1 MAVRVIGSWYYTSEL
16 PAQEA
21 ANLRAAM
28 VTKNCESLETWLKTS
43 VHDSDRKTRLYAL
56 LRHAA
61 FESWLAGLELLI
73 KYDAD
78 VNPPAGGGRRDG
90 ALDGARL
97 GPTPL
102 HYAAASKATHQ
113 VAVVDLLLA
122 AGADAS
128 STPAMEGSAVLPPLH
143 FAVSLGRR
151 ESEAVKDRRYQVVV
165 HLLRHGAQAA
175 AEDANH
181 VTAEARARQYRQF
194 RCEKL
199 LRAVRLAGG
208 SWEQYIGQRYELVAL
223 RALCAGE
230 RPRARWAG
238 GLGKELFLR
247 SLFAPD
253 LPKEL
258 FRKVLSFWAPVWD

>member
-16 PAQEA
+16 PADEA
-21 ANLRAAM
+21 ATLRAA
-28 VTKNCESLETWLKTS
+28 K
-43 VHDSDRKTRLYAL
+43 
-56 LRHAA
+56 
-61 FESWLAGLELLI
+61 
-73 KYDAD
+73 
-78 VNPPAGGGRRDG
+78 
-90 ALDGARL
+90 
-97 GPTPL
+97 
-102 HYAAASKATHQ
+102 
-113 VAVVDLLLA
+113 
-122 AGADAS
+122 
-128 STPAMEGSAVLPPLH
+128 
-143 FAVSLGRR
+143 
-151 ESEAVKDRRYQVVV
+151 
-165 HLLRHGAQAA
+165 
-175 AEDANH
+175 DANH

>member
-1 MAVRVIGSWYYTSEL
+1 M
-16 PAQEA
+16 
-21 ANLRAAM
+21 
-28 VTKNCESLETWLKTS
+28 
-43 VHDSDRKTRLYAL
+43 
-56 LRHAA
+56 
-61 FESWLAGLELLI
+61 
-73 KYDAD
+73 
-78 VNPPAGGGRRDG
+78 
-90 ALDGARL
+90 

-102 HYAAASKATHQ
+102 HYAAASKAVHQ

-122 AGADAS
+122 AGVDAS

-151 ESEAVKDRRYQVVV
+151 EDEAVKDRRYQVVV
-165 HLLRHGAQAA
+165 HLLRHGARAN

>member
-28 VTKNCESLETWLKTS
+28 VSKDCESLEAWLKT
-43 VHDSDRKTRLYAL
+43 
-56 LRHAA
+56 
-61 FESWLAGLELLI
+61 
-73 KYDAD
+73 
-78 VNPPAGGGRRDG
+78 
-90 ALDGARL
+90 
-97 GPTPL
+97 
-102 HYAAASKATHQ
+102 
-113 VAVVDLLLA
+113 
-122 AGADAS
+122 
-128 STPAMEGSAVLPPLH
+128 
-143 FAVSLGRR
+143 
-151 ESEAVKDRRYQVVV
+151 
-165 HLLRHGAQAA
+165 
-175 AEDANH
+175 
-181 VTAEARARQYRQF
+181 
-194 RCEKL
+194 
-199 LRAVRLAGG
+199 
-208 SWEQYIGQRYELVAL
+208 YELVAL